1 MPEGGAQPSMQRPLR
16 FGGEGKSTRMTSKQ
30 QDDQTLEN
38 WRRLELIHC
47 GFPESLAGRVARDER
62 YDLHQLI
69 ELVEQGCSPALAVR
83 ILSPLDGRNALTK
96 P

>member
-1 MPEGGAQPSMQRPLR
+1 MTHQPDSR
-16 FGGEGKSTRMTSKQ
+16 E
-30 QDDQTLEN
+30 LEN
-38 WRRLELIHC
+38 WRRMELLER
-47 GFPESLAGRVARDER
+47 GFPEPLAGRVARDAR

-83 ILSPLDGRNALTK
+83 ILSPLEARNALTK